1 MSASR
6 SSFSKPEF
14 AARAEG
20 RTSVRHRLRCH
31 PPLLRNQPG
40 ENMRPEVL
48 ERRRLFSVTVTQDY
62 PGYYEVN
69 ADDSGNTINIAV
81 SQTDGTFTLD
91 GTTYSD
97 VTYIQ
102 VNGGAGNDTI
112 NVTSND
118 GPDGIG
124 VAVGGGAGD
133 DTITTNIDAS
143 IWAGDGN
150 DQVHVSDSF
159 EGQIY
164 GEAGNDQIY
173 VSGRCINAI
182 IDGGSGD
189 DLIDA
194 TQNSFAVQAGG
205 GAGNDTILGSEYD
218 DSLDGGAGSDYIAGN
233 GGDDVITS
241 RQGQGDTIDGGAGND
256 TLYANGNE
264 VSAANIEWIYI
275 G

>member
-1 MSASR
+1 
-6 SSFSKPEF
+6 
-14 AARAEG
+14 
-20 RTSVRHRLRCH
+20 
-31 PPLLRNQPG
+31 
-40 ENMRPEVL
+40 MRPEVL

-81 SQTDGTFTLD
+81 SQTDGTFTLE
-91 GTTYSD
+91 GNTYTD
-97 VTYIQ
+97 VSYIQ
-102 VNGGAGNDTI
+102 VNGGNGGDTI
-112 NVTSND
+112 NVISND

-124 VAVGGGAGD
+124 VAVQGGSGN

-143 IWAGDGN
+143 IWAGAGD
-150 DQVHVSDSF
+150 DLVQVSDSF
-159 EGQIY
+159 QGQIY

-194 TQNSFAVQAGG
+194 TQNQYGVQAEG
-205 GAGNDTILGSEYD
+205 GAGNDTILGSEYA
-218 DSLDGGAGSDYIAGN
+218 DSIDGGSGSDYIAGN
-233 GGDDVITS
+233 GGDDVIYS

-256 TLYANGNE
+256 TLYANGTE
-264 VSAANIEWIYI
+264 VSATNIEWIYI